1 MRFPRVGP
9 GRFGLPNRPRATA
22 YFSMVRLRRVSPDE
36 PGWTRRRAGKGFT
49 YLDGDGTRL
58 PAEEVERIKA
68 LAIPPAWSDV
78 WICPRA
84 NGHLQAVGTD
94 DAGRRQYLYHPDW
107 RVRRDEEKFERIVE
121 ASAALPAARRRV
133 ARDLRREGMPWE
145 RACATAVR
153 MLDLGYFR
161 IGHDVYTDLNGTFGL
176 TTLERQHVRSV
187 RGGLR
192 FCFVGKHGV
201 EQELTIEDEDV
212 TAALRIMRRRRTG
225 SERVLAW
232 KGERGWHDLDA
243 DDVNAYLGEL
253 FDGDLTAKDFRTWH
267 ATVHAAVALA
277 SSPEPGDT
285 QASRRRAIKAAVEEV
300 SEFLGNT
307 PTVAKGS
314 YIDPRVLEHYEEG
327 ETVTVP
333 KATGRSP
340 VRRQGA
346 VEAAVR
352 ELLGAGEDD

>member
-1 MRFPRVGP
+1 
-9 GRFGLPNRPRATA
+9 
-22 YFSMVRLRRVSPDE
+22 MVRLRRVSPDE
-36 PGWTRRRAGKGFT
+36 AGWTRRRAGKGFS
-49 YLDGDGTRL
+49 YRDEEGAKL
-58 PAEEVERIKA
+58 PAEDVERIRS
-68 LAIPPAWSDV
+68 LAIPPAWRDV

-84 NGHLQAVGTD
+84 NGHIQAVGTD

-107 RVRRDEEKFERIVE
+107 RARQDELKFERIVE
-121 ASAALPAARRRV
+121 ASRLLPAARKRV
-133 ARDLRREGMPWE
+133 SRDLRREGMPWE

-153 MLDLGYFR
+153 MLDKGYFR
-161 IGHDVYTDLNGTFGL
+161 IGHDVYTDVNGSFGL

-192 FCFVGKHGV
+192 FCFVGKSGV

-212 TAALRIMRRRRTG
+212 TAALRQMRRRRTA
-225 SERVLAW
+225 SQRVLAYRD
-232 KGERGWHDLDA
+232 GRGWHDLDA
-243 DDVNAYLGEL
+243 DDVNTYLGDL
-253 FDGDLTAKDFRTWH
+253 FDGQLTAKDFRTWH

-285 QASRRRAIKAAVEEV
+285 VTSRRRAVRAAVEEV

-307 PTVAKGS
+307 PTIAKGS
-314 YIDPRVLEHYEEG
+314 YIDPRVIEQYEEG

-333 KATGRSP
+333 AAKEGRTP

-346 VEAAVR
+346 VEEAVR
-352 ELLGAGEDD
+352 ELLGAEEGD